1 MVFRVLSLIKPFV
14 PFLPEI
20 QKPGREINFQ
30 EKFVWTGVALLIYL
44 VSSQVPLFGILNTN
58 SADPF
63 YWMRMMMA
71 SNRGTLMDLGI
82 SPVVTSSMIMQML
95 TSTEIIKINYKVRE
109 DAILNDAF
117 SKLLAILLTIGQSI
131 VQVFTGF
138 YGPPSKIGIQVSIL
152 LIIQLFFSGIIV
164 ILLDELL
171 QKGFGLGSGI
181 NLFIATNVCEN
192 IIWKSFSP
200 KMHTTA
206 RGVEFEGSVIALF
219 HLLIIRKNKLH
230 ALYEAFFRENLPNLL
245 TLSYTILIFLMVIYV
260 HGIRLNLKTESLQV
274 KGQQGNLS
282 IKLLYSSTMPII
294 IQNYIISHTSTIS
307 RFLYQKLPSN
317 FLVRLLGIWSM
328 RKDGKMYP
336 ISGLCS
342 FLFPPQ
348 SLTDYLKRPLHSII
362 YTIIVLS
369 SSALL
374 SRAWID
380 MTESNQHD
388 MARNLLNKRITIK
401 GVSERN
407 LANKLGEYIPIAA
420 FLGGLVI
427 GFIVMLS
434 NIMDTIGSGTNIFLA
449 VSIVWQ
455 YCELFNKEAAQRG
468 NLMVLD

>member
-1 MVFRVLSLIKPFV
+1 MAFRALSLFKPFV

-20 QKPGREINFQ
+20 QKSGREINFQ

-95 TSTEIIKINYKVRE
+95 TSMELIKVNHKIKE
-109 DAILNDAF
+109 DTTLFDAC
-117 SKLLAILLTIGQSI
+117 SKLLAVLLTVGQSI
-131 VQVFTGF
+131 VQVSTGF
-138 YGPPSKIGIQVSIL
+138 YGPVNQIGIQVSVL
-152 LIIQLFFSGIIV
+152 LVIQLFFSGIIV

-171 QKGFGLGSGI
+171 QKGYGLGSGV
-181 NLFIATNVCEN
+181 NLFIATNVCES

-206 RGVEFEGSVIALF
+206 RGVEFEGSLIALF
-219 HLLIIRKNKLH
+219 HLLIVRKNKLYAIH
-230 ALYEAFFRENLPNLL
+230 EAFFRQNLPNLQ
-245 TLSYTILIFLMVIYV
+245 TLMYTLIVFAMVIYV
-260 HGIRLNLKTESLQV
+260 HGIRVNLKTESLQV
-274 KGQQGNLS
+274 RGQQGNFP

-294 IQNYIISHTSTIS
+294 VQNYIISHTSTVS
-307 RFLYQKLPSN
+307 RFLYQKFPN
-317 FLVRLLGIWSM
+317 VFLVRLLGVWSM
-328 RKDGKMYP
+328 KKNGRMIP
-336 ISGLCS
+336 VSGICS
-342 FLFPPQ
+342 FLYPPE
-348 SLTDYLKRPLHSII
+348 SLMDFLKSPFSSLI
-362 YTIIVLS
+362 YTTIILLT
-369 SSALL
+369 SAFL

-380 MTESNQHD
+380 MTENNQND
-388 MARNLLNKRITIK
+388 VARNLLNRRVTIK

-407 LANKLGEYIPIAA
+407 LANKLGEYIPTAA

-455 YCELFNKEAAQRG
+455 YCELFNKEAAKRG
-468 NLMVLD
+468 NLMVID

>member
-1 MVFRVLSLIKPFV
+1 MGFRVLSLLKPFV

-58 SADPF
+58 SVDPF
-63 YWMRMMMA
+63 QWMRMMMA

-95 TSTEIIKINYKVRE
+95 TSSELLKINYKVKE
-109 DAILNDAF
+109 DLILNETC
-117 SKLLAILLTIGQSI
+117 SKLLAILLTIGQAI
-131 VQVFTGF
+131 VQVSTGF
-138 YGPPSKIGIQVSIL
+138 YGPVNQIGMQVSIL
-152 LIIQLFFSGIIV
+152 LVIQLFFSGIIV

-171 QKGFGLGSGI
+171 QKGFGLGSGV

-192 IIWKSFSP
+192 IVWKTFSP

-206 RGVEFEGSVIALF
+206 RGIEFEGSLIALF
-219 HLLIIRKNKLH
+219 HLLIMRKNKFN
-230 ALYEAFFRENLPNLL
+230 AIYEAFFRENLPNLAQL
-245 TLSYTILIFLMVIYV
+245 TYTIIIFSMVIYV
-260 HGIRLNLKTESLQV
+260 HGIRINLKTESLQV
-274 KGQQGNLS
+274 KGQQGNFP

-294 IQNYIISHTSTIS
+294 VQNYIISHTSTVS
-307 RFLYQKLPSN
+307 RFLYNKFPSL
-317 FLVRLLGIWSM
+317 FLVRLLGTWTM
-328 RKDGKMYP
+328 KKDGKMVP
-336 ISGLCS
+336 TSGICS
-342 FLFPPQ
+342 FLYPPE
-348 SLTDYLKRPLHSII
+348 SLSDYFKNPIHSLI
-362 YTIIVLS
+362 YTFIVLMT
-369 SSALL
+369 SALL

-388 MARNLLNKRITIK
+388 VAKNLINRRITIK

-455 YCELFNKEAAQRG
+455 YCELFNKEAAKRG
-468 NLMVLD
+468 GMMVMD

>member
-1 MVFRVLSLIKPFV
+1 MSFRVLSLLKPFV

-20 QKPGREINFQ
+20 QKPSRDINFQ

-44 VSSQVPLFGILNTN
+44 VSSQVPLFGILNNN

-95 TSTEIIKINYKVRE
+95 TSTEIIKINHKIRE
-109 DAILNDAF
+109 DAVLSEAC

-131 VQVFTGF
+131 AQVYTGF
-138 YGPPSKIGIQVSIL
+138 YGPVEKLGIQVSIL

-181 NLFIATNVCEN
+181 NLFIATNVCES

-200 KMHTTA
+200 KMHSTA
-206 RGVEFEGSVIALF
+206 RGVEFEGSIIALF

-245 TLSYTILIFLMVIYV
+245 TLSYTILIFCMVIYV

-274 KGQQGNLS
+274 KGQQGNYP

-294 IQNYIISHTSTIS
+294 VQSYIISHTSTIS
-307 RFLYQKLPSN
+307 RFLYNRFPEN
-317 FLVRLLGIWSM
+317 FLVQLLGSWSM
-328 RKDGKMYP
+328 RKDGRMFP
-336 ISGLCS
+336 ESGICS
-342 FLFPPQ
+342 FLFPPD
-348 SLTDYLKRPLHSII
+348 SITDYFKRPLQSLI
-362 YTIIVLS
+362 YTFIILIT
-369 SSALL
+369 SALL

-380 MTESNQHD
+380 MTQNNQHD
-388 MARNLLNKRITIK
+388 VARALLSKRVTIK
-401 GVSERN
+401 GVTERN
-407 LANKLGEYIPIAA
+407 LASKLGEYIPSAA